1 MVCRYDEL
9 LFKNTYYNTTNLT
22 YLLRMIQNSPVIYGN
37 VPANF
42 QIPTKLCTDLPKGMN
57 KLFTVGD
64 IFFTLGKTQEGHAH
78 LTVGKF

>member
-1 MVCRYDEL
+1 MC
-9 LFKNTYYNTTNLT
+9 
-22 YLLRMIQNSPVIYGN
+22 NSPQKSLGSCILLVVLLVQSFTDIFGL

-57 KLFTVGD
+57 KRFSVGD